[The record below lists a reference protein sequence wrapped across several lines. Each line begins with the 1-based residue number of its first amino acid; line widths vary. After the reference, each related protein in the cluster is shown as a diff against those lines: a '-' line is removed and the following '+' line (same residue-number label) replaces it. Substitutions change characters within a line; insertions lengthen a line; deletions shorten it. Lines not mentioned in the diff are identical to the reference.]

1 MAETEQ
7 KFGLEKVDKLN
18 LGLGLFVFF
27 FSFLIYLMTVQRTVS
42 FWDCGEFIACSYI
55 LGIPHPP
62 GAPLFVLLGRIFS
75 ILPTAADI
83 GFRINLLSVASSA
96 AASMFGYFVIVKL
109 VRDWFGDN
117 IDTLR
122 RIGMHTGAVIGA
134 LLMSFST
141 TNWSSSVEAEV
152 YGLSMLLITGLIWL
166 TLRWAEVR
174 GTAEAPKYLVLIFF
188 LAILSTS
195 VHLTT
200 YLIMP
205 FLIMMMLI
213 LDEGLRRNWRF
224 WVTCAVLIIPVSSLV
239 KFIYIGGVWTIIL
252 LIDWSIAKNR
262 TKVNL
267 PFAIMVA
274 AGIAFSCQLFIIVRS
289 AEKPAINE
297 NAPDT
302 WKKFEDFL
310 ERKQYGQMSM
320 VERMFTRRGSWENQ
334 FGTHP
339 RMGFW
344 GFFQDQYGVS
354 GAKFVFTLFPL
365 GLLGMF
371 EVVLRRWK
379 KGVPFFL
386 MILAATI
393 GLVIYMNF
401 ADGTRPFVI
410 PGDEA
415 NLEVRDRDYFW
426 QPGFILFGLAIGIG
440 VITLWEMVSNWTRK
454 KGMPQATYALLVL
467 LVLPLNAIRASYF
480 ENDRSKNHIPY
491 DYAYNLLISADSNAV
506 VFTNGDNDT
515 FPVWCLQEVYGIRKD
530 VKIAN
535 LSLLN
540 TDWYIKQLKNEMG
553 VPISLTDAQIEAL
566 MPERLPDGSI
576 RRIQDKMI
584 DNIIGTNNWKTPIH
598 FAVTVSQEN
607 RLFRGQPIEDNL
619 EMKGMMYRLK
629 REKGRNMVDLEATVD
644 LYLNQFRYRGV
655 ADSSI
660 YKDDNATRLTNNYAA
675 GFLYAAEELRQRGDR
690 ANAMAMVEKA
700 IEVVPGEWRSYIYLM
715 QLYADMD
722 SLEKVEELIRSAPTS
737 VEANDVWLSIA
748 GDFHRTGRKQQAY
761 SLLNRKLEE
770 FPNESRFH
778 RQLLNL
784 YFRDSL
790 YDSMESSLNRWVAS
804 NPSDTDAQAALRE
817 VRELKAEQSGVH
829 LRGVDI
835 PGGSK

>member
-1 MAETEQ
+1 MADTEQ
-7 KFGLEKVDKLN
+7 KPGLDKYQKLN

-27 FSFLIYLMTVQRTVS
+27 FTFLIYLMTVQRTVS

-55 LGIPHPP
+55 LGVPHPP
-62 GAPLFVLLGRIFS
+62 GAPLFVLIGRIFS
-75 ILPTAADI
+75 LLPTTADI
-83 GFRINLLSVASSA
+83 GFRINLVSVISSA
-96 AASMFGYFVIVKL
+96 FAAMFGYFIIVKL
-109 VRDWFGDN
+109 VKDWFADS

-122 RIGMHTGAVIGA
+122 RVGMHAGAVIGA
-134 LLMSFST
+134 LLMAFST

-152 YGLSMLLITGLIWL
+152 YGISMLMITLLIWL
-166 TLRWAEVR
+166 TLVWAEKR
-174 GTAEAPKYLVLIFF
+174 TTPEASKYLVLIFF
-188 LAILSTS
+188 IAILSTA

-200 YLIMP
+200 YLIVPM
-205 FLIMMMLI
+205 LMLMMLL
-213 LDEGLRRNWRF
+213 LDERLRKNWMI
-224 WVTCAVLIIPVSSLV
+224 WVTFAVLIVPVSSLV
-239 KFIYIGGVWTIIL
+239 TFIYVGGLWAAVCLII
-252 LIDWSIAKNR
+252 WSLKKDR
-262 TKVNL
+262 SQVNL
-267 PFAIMVA
+267 PFAIMMA
-274 AGIAFSCQLFIIVRS
+274 AGVAFSCQLFIMVRA

-320 VERMFTRRGSWENQ
+320 VERMFTRRGSWANQ

-371 EVVLRRWK
+371 EVVLRRWR
-379 KGVPFFL
+379 KGVPVFL
-386 MILAATI
+386 MILAATV

-401 ADGTRPFVI
+401 ADGTRPFAI

-440 VITLWEMVSNWTRK
+440 VVTIWEIVSNWTRK
-454 KGMPQATYALLVL
+454 KGMTKVTYALLLFL
-467 LVLPLNAIRASYF
+467 LLPVVALRASYF

-515 FPVWCLQEVYGIRKD
+515 FPLWCLQEVYGVRKD

-566 MPERLPDGSI
+566 YPERTADGKV

-584 DNIIGTNNWKTPIH
+584 DNIIQANGWRVPIH
-598 FAVTVSQEN
+598 FAVTVSEDN
-607 RLFRGQPIEDNL
+607 RLFRGQSLEENL
-619 EMKGMMYRLK
+619 ELKGMMYRLK
-629 REKGRNMVDLEATVD
+629 REKQPNMIDLAATTD
-644 LYLNQFRYRGV
+644 LYINQFKYRGV

-660 YKDDNATRLTNNYAA
+660 FKDENSARLTNNYAA
-675 GFLYAAEELRQRGDR
+675 GFLYAADELRKRGDLPG
-690 ANAMAMVEKA
+690 AVKLVEKSIA
-700 IEVVPGEWRSYIYLM
+700 VVPGEWRSYVYLM
-715 QLYADMD
+715 TLYADMD
-722 SLEKVEELIRSAPTS
+722 SLDKVNELLARAPKDIQ
-737 VEANDVWLSIA
+737 ANEVWLQVA
-748 GDFHRTGRKQQAY
+748 ADYHRTGKKAQAY
-761 SLLNRKLEE
+761 ALLKQKLAEQ
-770 FPNESRFH
+770 PDDDRFH

-790 YDSMESSLNRWVAS
+790 FDSMETSLISWIS
-804 NPSDTDAQAALRE
+804 THPSDSEAQQALRD
-817 VRELKAEQSGVH
+817 VRDMQAERTGVR
-829 LRGVDI
+829 LRGVET